1 MADNVA
7 VAKEKLSTAM
17 ELLFIC
23 MLHLLIIEARP
34 ALVHLVT
41 VSTEHHAAL
50 FCHLKLKSTLH

>member
-1 MADNVA
+1 MTDNVA

-17 ELLFIC
+17 ELRFIC
-23 MLHLLIIEARP
+23 MLHLIIEARP

-50 FCHLKLKSTLH
+50 FCHLKLKSSLH

>member
-1 MADNVA
+1 MA
-7 VAKEKLSTAM
+7 VAKEKFSTAM

-34 ALVHLVT
+34 ALVHLVI

>member
-1 MADNVA
+1 MA

-41 VSTEHHAAL
+41 VSTEHYTAL